1 MTKFLVNVGL
11 FLFFIFSSLL
21 VIIYV
26 GLLYDKITR
35 PTFKNM
41 NDGEVIWFGLLA
53 LVLATF
59 DFLIIRRF
67 IRGGLKK

>member
-1 MTKFLVNVGL
+1 MIKFLANVGL
-11 FLFFIFSSLL
+11 FFFFILSSLL

-41 NDGEVIWFGLLA
+41 NDREVIWFGLLA
-53 LVLATF
+53 LVLATM

-67 IRGGLKK
+67 IRGLRK

>member
-1 MTKFLVNVGL
+1 MGRFIINVGL
-11 FLFFIFSSLL
+11 FLFFVFSTLL

-41 NDGEVIWFGLLA
+41 NSKEAIWFGLLA
-53 LVLATF
+53 LVLATL
-59 DFLIIRRF
+59 DFLILKRF
-67 IRGGLKK
+67 IRGLKTK

>member
-1 MTKFLVNVGL
+1 MTRFIIKIGL
-11 FLFFIFSSLL
+11 FLFFVFSSLL
-21 VIIYV
+21 VIIYI

-41 NDGEVIWFGLLA
+41 NDRDVIWFGLIALA
-53 LVLATF
+53 LAML

-67 IRGGLKK
+67 LRKLKK

>member
-1 MTKFLVNVGL
+1 MTKFIINVGL
-11 FLFFIFSSLL
+11 FIFFVFSSFL

-41 NDGEVIWFGLLA
+41 NDREAMWYGLLA

-59 DFLIIRRF
+59 DFLLLRKF
-67 IRGGLKK
+67 IKGLRKK

>member
-1 MTKFLVNVGL
+1 MTRFVINVGL
-11 FLFFIFSSLL
+11 FFFLVFTGLL

-41 NDGEVIWFGLLA
+41 NDREVIWFGLLA
-53 LVLATF
+53 LVLATL
-59 DFLIIRRF
+59 DFLIVRRF
-67 IRGGLKK
+67 IRALKK